1 MLLRSLKLYPLLE
14 IGLEKEVDN
23 RTVLVEGDKKT
34 HLPAKVNGDLISKG
48 LSFLKKNRT
57 VMFHANGEL
66 EHNGLII
73 VPILTVLRGNIC
85 CKPRQLML

>member
-34 HLPAKVNGDLISKG
+34 HLPAKVNGDPISKG
-48 LSFLKKNRT
+48 LSFLKKIEQSCST
-57 VMFHANGEL
+57 
-66 EHNGLII
+66 
-73 VPILTVLRGNIC
+73 
-85 CKPRQLML
+85 LMGSWNTMV